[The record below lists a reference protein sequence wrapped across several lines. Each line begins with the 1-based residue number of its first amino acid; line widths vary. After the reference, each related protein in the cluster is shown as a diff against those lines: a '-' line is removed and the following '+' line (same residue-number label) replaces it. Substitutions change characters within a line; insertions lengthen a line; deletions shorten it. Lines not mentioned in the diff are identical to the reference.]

1 MQTAF
6 LIGRVVL
13 GLYYL
18 FNALNHFTQLPMMSQ
33 YAGSKGVP
41 LPEVA
46 VVVAGLLLLV
56 GGLSIL
62 TGYKP
67 AIGVTALVLFLLP
80 VTFIMHNFWAE
91 TEQMMQ
97 MMQMVNFLKNFG
109 LLGSALMFLAIPQ
122 PWPLSVESK
131 LHGRVGSRGRMQGGE
146 ILRPAQASGQS

>member
-18 FNALNHFTQLPMMSQ
+18 FNALNHFTQVPMMSQ
-33 YAGSKGVP
+33 YAASKGVP

-46 VVVAGLLLLV
+46 VLVTGLLLLV

-67 AIGVTALVLFLLP
+67 TIGVAALVLFLLP
-80 VTFIMHNFWAE
+80 VSFIMHNFWAE
-91 TEQMMQ
+91 TEQMTQ
-97 MMQMVNFLKNFG
+97 MMHMVNFLKNLG
-109 LLGSALMFLAIPQ
+109 LVGSALMFLAIPQ

-131 LHGRVGSRGRMQGGE
+131 LQRRVGSRGRMQGEE
-146 ILRPAQASGQS
+146 ILQAAQAARQS